1 MKTRIITGVVAGAA
15 MLVVLFLPWTI
26 VLTVGTSI
34 ICGISVYEVLAATKM
49 IGHRGQKVLAI
60 AFALIAPFFD
70 RMTVMEV
77 VTICIVYVLAVIL
90 LYLRY
95 HDALPLEKV
104 GGVFLLSVM
113 IAVSLS
119 SLSYLRNA
127 GAHGLFYVFLAL
139 IISWMSDIGAYF
151 IGTFFGKHKLCPN
164 ISPKKTVEGLVGG
177 IGFSIL
183 MSLFAGVIYQAV
195 FLQGAAVSYWTIFG
209 LALIGAPLSVIGDLF
224 ASLIKRRCGIKDFGN
239 LFPGHGGMM
248 DRFDSLLFVLP
259 IVYFAV
265 RFLPII
271 Y

>member
-1 MKTRIITGVVAGAA
+1 MKTRIITGVVAAA
-15 MLVVLFLPWTI
+15 ALLVVLFLPWTI
-26 VLTVGTSI
+26 VLTVGTAL
-34 ICGISVYEVLAATKM
+34 ICGIAVYEVLAATKM
-49 IGHRGQKVLAI
+49 IRHRGLKVLAI
-60 AFALIAPFFD
+60 AFALVAPFFD
-70 RMTVMEV
+70 RMTPVAV
-77 VTICIVYVLAVIL
+77 VAICFGYILAAIL
-90 LYLRY
+90 LHLRY

-113 IAVSLS
+113 IAISLS

-127 GAHGLFYVFLAL
+127 GTHGLFYVFLAL

-164 ISPKKTVEGLVGG
+164 ISPKKTVEGLIGG

-183 MSLFAGVIYQAV
+183 ISLFAGFIYQAF
-195 FLQGAAVSYWTIFG
+195 FLSEGAVSYWTIFG

-224 ASLIKRRCGIKDFGN
+224 ASLIKRRCGVKDFGN
-239 LFPGHGGMM
+239 LFPGHGGVM

-259 IVYFAV
+259 LVYFAV

>member
-1 MKTRIITGVVAGAA
+1 MKTRIITGVIAA
-15 MLVVLFLPWTI
+15 AALLVVLFLPWTI
-26 VLTVGTSI
+26 VLTVAMSF
-34 ICGISVYEVLAATKM
+34 ICGIAVHEVLTATKM
-49 IGHRGQKVLAI
+49 IGHRGLKVLVI
-60 AFALIAPFFD
+60 AFALVAPFFD

-77 VTICIVYVLAVIL
+77 VTICVGYVLAVIL
-90 LYLRY
+90 LHLRY
-95 HDALPLEKV
+95 HDVLPLEKV

-119 SLSYLRNA
+119 CLSYLRNA
-127 GAHGLFYVFLAL
+127 GIHGLFYVFLAL

-164 ISPKKTVEGLVGG
+164 ISPKKTVEGLIGG

-183 MSLFAGVIYQAV
+183 MSLFAGFIYQAF
-195 FLQGAAVSYWTIFG
+195 FLQDSAVSYWTIFG

-239 LFPGHGGMM
+239 FFPGHGGMM